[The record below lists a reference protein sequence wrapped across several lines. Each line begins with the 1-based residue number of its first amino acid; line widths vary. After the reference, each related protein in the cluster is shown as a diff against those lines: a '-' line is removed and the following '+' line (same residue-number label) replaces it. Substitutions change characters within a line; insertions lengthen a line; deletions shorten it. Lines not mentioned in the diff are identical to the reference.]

1 MIDPD
6 YRLCQ
11 VRAISCTHH
20 AHCVRAQL
28 KPHATRQAW
37 LTPNRRGDECQYFA
51 PIEAFA
57 LAGSENLGQYP
68 TVNAPQGVPSN
79 GDGAAEYRE
88 VSGESD
94 SANTLTPA
102 GSDAANTEPRTNAEA
117 GGVQSVGLALPP
129 TRPVHALGLSN
140 HETVAATPHG
150 DARTFPERGARVIG
164 VTVGDVVHEPAGVP
178 GASAGLHPEQREQ
191 LHAARIIFGK
201 QS

>member
-6 YRLCQ
+6 YRLCP

-51 PIEAFA
+51 PIEAYD
-57 LAGSENLGQYP
+57 LIL
-68 TVNAPQGVPSN
+68 
-79 GDGAAEYRE
+79 
-88 VSGESD
+88 
-94 SANTLTPA
+94 A
-102 GSDAANTEPRTNAEA
+102 GSDAANTEQRTNAEA
-117 GGVQSVGLALPP
+117 GGVSI
-129 TRPVHALGLSN
+129 
-140 HETVAATPHG
+140 
-150 DARTFPERGARVIG
+150 PEREARAIG

-178 GASAGLHPEQREQ
+178 SASAGLHPEQREQ
-191 LHAARIIFGK
+191 LHAARIISGR

>member
-6 YRLCQ
+6 YRLCP

-51 PIEAFA
+51 PIEAYD
-57 LAGSENLGQYP
+57 LIL
-68 TVNAPQGVPSN
+68 
-79 GDGAAEYRE
+79 
-88 VSGESD
+88 
-94 SANTLTPA
+94 A

-164 VTVGDVVHEPAGVP
+164 VTVHEPSGVP
-178 GASAGLHPEQREQ
+178 SIPEGLTPEQQDRAIR
-191 LHAARIIFGK
+191 LNALRIIFGN
-201 QS
+201 S